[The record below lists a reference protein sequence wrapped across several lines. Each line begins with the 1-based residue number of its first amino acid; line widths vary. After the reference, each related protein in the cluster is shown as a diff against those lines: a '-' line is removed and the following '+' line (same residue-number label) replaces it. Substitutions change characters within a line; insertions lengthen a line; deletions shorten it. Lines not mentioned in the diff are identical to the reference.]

1 MLIEYTFYF
10 DFNSCEVIIIFIG
23 HKIKRLR
30 KELGYSQET
39 LAERVQVSRQ
49 TISSWENDKSY
60 PDINSLMF
68 LSDIFN
74 TSIDNLIRE
83 DVIIMKQE
91 LNNNSKEKIQRKKDL
106 IVLNRLT
113 AFRFIS
119 AILGG
124 ILLFP
129 IYKYL
134 ELTYLIIPVLFL
146 SITILLTLP
155 IQKIRKKYQ
164 LKHYSDI
171 VEFFDEKYS

>member
-1 MLIEYTFYF
+1 
-10 DFNSCEVIIIFIG
+10 
-23 HKIKRLR
+23 
-30 KELGYSQET
+30 
-39 LAERVQVSRQ
+39 
-49 TISSWENDKSY
+49 
-60 PDINSLMF
+60 MF

-106 IVLNRLT
+106 IMLNRLT

-155 IQKIRKKYQ
+155 IQRIRKKYQ

>member
-1 MLIEYTFYF
+1 M
-10 DFNSCEVIIIFIG
+10 IIIFIG
-23 HKIKRLR
+23 HKIKKLR
-30 KELGYSQET
+30 KELRYSQEK

-60 PDINSLMF
+60 PDINSLML

-91 LNNNSKEKIQRKKDL
+91 INNNSKEKVQRKKDL

-113 AFRFIS
+113 GFRFAS

-134 ELTYLIIPVLFL
+134 GIVYMIIPLLFL
-146 SITILLTLP
+146 CITISLTFP
-155 IQKIRKKYQ
+155 IQKIRNKYQ
-164 LKHYSDI
+164 LKKYSDI